1 MQLFHRGWDQHIAI
15 ARQLPNQCR
24 DVDQP
29 TAALLND
36 LKQRGLLEDTLVMFL
51 TEFGRTVFSQGTL
64 GDPSMGRDHHG
75 RCFTVW
81 LAGAGIKPGIEY
93 GRTDDFCYNIAE
105 NPVHLRDL
113 HATML
118 HILGI
123 DHTRFTYP
131 FRGLDVKL
139 TGVEEAHVGE
149 GDFGLIHRLRL
160 TRQPPFRFLATAAG
174 QSIQPPAIRIGKQM
188 KRTRPNRQRELIARL
203 ARRRRPA
210 GGRRAGR
217 RRARSGPSFRG
228 PCVRRRR
235 A

>member
-1 MQLFHRGWDQHIAI
+1 MAFRMQTSVPELTDLSGESPATHRILRPRRPQSRQLRRQLPAWAAACSERGVRFVQLFHRGWDQHIAI
-15 ARQLPNQCR
+15 ARQLPNQCH

-64 GDPSMGRDHHG
+64 GDPNMGRDHHG

-81 LAGAGIKPGIEY
+81 LAGGGIKPGIEY

-123 DHTRFTYP
+123 DHKQFTYP
-131 FRGLDVKL
+131 FRGLDSKL
-139 TGVEEAHVGE
+139 TGVEEAHVVVG
-149 GDFGLIHRLRL
+149 
-160 TRQPPFRFLATAAG
+160 
-174 QSIQPPAIRIGKQM
+174 S
-188 KRTRPNRQRELIARL
+188 ELIKSCDLSPR
-203 ARRRRPA
+203 
-210 GGRRAGR
+210 
-217 RRARSGPSFRG
+217 GPS
-228 PCVRRRR
+228 PCERKLAGADSLTGR
-235 A
+235 